1 MSTIY
6 GLMSNQSR
14 HSNKYINLYIG
25 SDRISPQTQYY
36 IDISLI
42 IAGIVLSLVAT
53 TITAEDAVSSL
64 LAGKSC

>member
-1 MSTIY
+1 
-6 GLMSNQSR
+6 MSNQSR